1 MKRNERKPDLSKL
14 STSELVD
21 MFGELSVD
29 RHSAM
34 IGFDPKTYN
43 RLGDVLGDIEQ
54 ELKSRGLQDRQ
65 ALLALF
71 KHPHAAVW
79 SDAAKAVLGF
89 APEQAIHVL
98 EFLAECDHWLLK
110 ANAAMVLE
118 MYRKG
123 DWRPT

>member
-1 MKRNERKPDLSKL
+1 MKMNQESSDLSKL
-14 STSELVD
+14 PTGKLVD
-21 MFGELSVD
+21 MFARLSVD

-34 IGFDPKTYN
+34 IGFDPETYN
-43 RLGDVLGDIEQ
+43 RLGDVLGRIGQ

-65 ALLALF
+65 ALLPLF

-79 SDAAKAVLGF
+79 SDTAKEVLGF
-89 APEQAIHVL
+89 APEQAIPVL
-98 EFLAECDHWLLK
+98 EFLAGCDHWLLK

-123 DWRPT
+123 DWRPS

>member
-1 MKRNERKPDLSKL
+1 MNMKQRKPDLGKL
-14 STSELVD
+14 STADLVD
-21 MFGELSVD
+21 KFAKLSVD

-43 RLGDVLGDIEQ
+43 RLGDVLGDIAQ

-65 ALLALF
+65 ALLSLF

-89 APEQAIHVL
+89 APEQAIFVL
-98 EFLAECDHWLLK
+98 EFLAGCDHWLLK

-123 DWRPT
+123 EWRPD